1 MRCSVYLSGFY
12 EFYIKKPFAFNF
24 DVGHSYWEQNEV
36 L

>member
-1 MRCSVYLSGFY
+1 MLFIYHDFMN
-12 EFYIKKPFAFNF
+12 FIKKISFAFNF